1 MMRDAAGGA
10 AASSPSAAAARTVAK
25 SSPRA
30 FRSPGGATPGAVA
43 AATAEPNGP
52 QGLDELRGEFVFWD
66 GMWRQVVAAGPKQT
80 TAVAVTFRP
89 PDSAGQLPDEK
100 WEVATVKKVFGTAD
114 FLDALQHQKAVPA
127 DSWEHAVSEHSRGVQ
142 SCMALNAASRSL
154 GFPSGGGPGGGG
166 GGGGGVGAC
175 GARVAGGVD
184 DGGGGLSAGQ
194 PLGGGGAAGCGSAGN
209 PKP

>member
-80 TAVAVTFRP
+80 TAVAVTFLP

-154 GFPSGGGPGGGG
+154 GFPRKLVKVSYTHMHSSTRELTLTLNSRNST
-166 GGGGGVGAC
+166 AHTEALTL
-175 GARVAGGVD
+175 ARARAHSV
-184 DGGGGLSAGQ
+184 
-194 PLGGGGAAGCGSAGN
+194 
-209 PKP
+209 